1 MFDRSQRQ
9 QEFTAMPAARKLSR
23 RSFVRASIGAGAI
36 LAARRAGAAPGKI
49 EKPKL
54 TLGLAVPAASFLPVY
69 VAAARTWKEQGLE
82 VEIVSFR
89 GDAEVSQAMAGGS
102 LDLSLQ
108 SFDGLINLINANQP
122 VKGFYAGFHQ
132 ADFAWLAQPSIKA
145 WADLK
150 GGTIGVSTFGSLTD
164 QLTRY
169 VLRKHSLK
177 PETDVRIMQA
187 GPSATSIQLL
197 RSGRLLA
204 AIQSAPTKWVA
215 EDLGLTVLGTQEKEI
230 APQWPKHT
238 FVARTKFLEENP
250 ETVRAFL
257 RAHVA
262 AIRLARADRALAVK
276 VLVDQVK
283 YQPSYAARAYDEN
296 LPAFDERGRL
306 PDDKYMDIF
315 WSIVIAAGTAKEPW
329 PAARL
334 MDDRFIGTFAEWAP

>member
-1 MFDRSQRQ
+1 
-9 QEFTAMPAARKLSR
+9 MPPKLSR
-23 RSFVRASIGAGAI
+23 RGFMQSSAATAAL
-36 LAARRAGAAPGKI
+36 LAARHAGAAPGPI
-49 EKPKL
+49 EKPQL

-69 VAAARTWKEQGLE
+69 VAAARTWKEQGLS

-108 SFDGLINLINANQP
+108 SLDGLINLINAGQP

-132 ADFAWLAQPSIKA
+132 ADFAWLAQPQIKT

-169 VLRKHSLK
+169 VLKKHALV

-215 EDLGLTVLGTQEKEI
+215 QDLGLTVLGTQAQEI
-230 APQWPKHT
+230 APQWPKHA
-238 FVARTKFLEENP
+238 FVARNQFLDQSP
-250 ETVRAFL
+250 QTVRAFL

-262 AIRLARADRALAVK
+262 AIRLARADRDLAVK
-276 VLVDQVK
+276 VLVDQLK
-283 YQPSYAARAYDEN
+283 YQASYAGRAYDEN
-296 LPAFDERGRL
+296 MQGFDESGHL
-306 PDDKYMDIF
+306 PEDKYMEAF
-315 WSIVIAAGTAKEPW
+315 WSIAIAAGTTKAAW

-334 MDDRFIGTFAEWAP
+334 LDERFIGTFAEWAP

>member
-1 MFDRSQRQ
+1 
-9 QEFTAMPAARKLSR
+9 
-23 RSFVRASIGAGAI
+23 
-36 LAARRAGAAPGKI
+36 
-49 EKPKL
+49 
-54 TLGLAVPAASFLPVY
+54 LGLAVPAASFLPVY

-108 SFDGLINLINANQP
+108 SFDGLINLINSNQP
-122 VKGFYAGFHQ
+122 VQGFYAGFHQ

-169 VLRKHSLK
+169 VLRKHGLK

-238 FVARTKFLEENP
+238 FVARPKFLDDHP
-250 ETVRAFL
+250 ETMRAFL

-262 AIRLARADRALAVK
+262 AIRLARADRELAVK

-283 YQPSYAARAYDEN
+283 YQPSYAGRAYDEN

-306 PDDKYMDIF
+306 PDEKYMEIF
-315 WSIVIAAGTAKEPW
+315 WSIVIAAGTATEPW

-334 MDDRFIGTFAEWAP
+334 MDERFIGTFAQWAP

>member
-1 MFDRSQRQ
+1 MLPDY
-9 QEFTAMPAARKLSR
+9 SR
-23 RSFVRASIGAGAI
+23 RRFVCA
-36 LAARRAGAAPGKI
+36 LGAAGLLATRAKAAPAI

-69 VAAARTWKEQGLE
+69 VAAARTWKQAGLTI
-82 VEIVSFR
+82 EIVSFR

-108 SFDGLINLINANQP
+108 SLDGLINLINANQP

-132 ADFAWLAQPSIKA
+132 ADFAWLAQPSIKS

-169 VLRKHSLK
+169 VLRKHGLK
-177 PETDVRIMQA
+177 PETDVRVMQA

-230 APQWPKHT
+230 APQWPKHA

-250 ETVRAFL
+250 ATLRAFL

-262 AIRLARADRALAVK
+262 AIRLARADRDLAVK

-283 YQPSYAARAYDEN
+283 YQPAYAGRAYDEN

-315 WSIVIAAGTAKEPW
+315 WSILAEAGTIKEAW
-329 PAARL
+329 PASAL
-334 MDDRFIGTFAEWAP
+334 LDSRFIGTFAEWAP

>member
-1 MFDRSQRQ
+1 
-9 QEFTAMPAARKLSR
+9 MPMARKLSR
-23 RSFVRASIGAGAI
+23 RGFVRAGIGGAAA
-36 LAARRAGAAPGKI
+36 LAARRARAAPGKI

-82 VEIVSFR
+82 IEIVSFR

-108 SFDGLINLINANQP
+108 SFDGLINLIGSQQP

-132 ADFAWLAQPSIKA
+132 ADFAWLAQPSVKA

-164 QLTRY
+164 ALTRY
-169 VLRKHSLK
+169 VLRKHGLA

-187 GPSATSIQLL
+187 GPSATSIQML

-204 AIQSAPTKWVA
+204 AIQSAPTKWMA
-215 EDLGLTVLGTQEKEI
+215 QDAGLTVLGTQEKEI

-238 FVARTKFLEENP
+238 FVARSKFLDDNP
-250 ETVRAFL
+250 ETLRAFL

-262 AIRLARADRALAVK
+262 AIRLARQDRDLAVK

-296 LPAFDERGRL
+296 MPAFDERGRL
-306 PDDKYMDIF
+306 PDDTYMDIF
-315 WSIVIAAGTAKEPW
+315 WSIVIAAGTAKEAW
-329 PAARL
+329 PASRL
-334 MDDRFIGTFAEWAP
+334 MDDRFIGTFAQWAP

>member
-1 MFDRSQRQ
+1 
-9 QEFTAMPAARKLSR
+9 MPPSISR
-23 RSFVRASIGAGAI
+23 RGFVQAG
-36 LAARRAGAAPGKI
+36 LAAASLIAKRTNAAPAL

-69 VAAARTWKEQGLE
+69 LASARTWKEQGLS

-108 SFDGLINLINANQP
+108 SLDGLINIINADQP

-132 ADFAWLAQPSIKA
+132 ADFAWLAQPSIKT
-145 WADLK
+145 WTDLK

-169 VLRKHSLK
+169 VLRKHGLK
-177 PETDVRIMQA
+177 PETDVRVMQA

-197 RSGRLLA
+197 RTVRLLA

-230 APQWPKHT
+230 APQWPKHA
-238 FVARTKFLEENP
+238 FVARAKFLDENP
-250 ETVRAFL
+250 QTLRAFL

-262 AIRLARADRALAVK
+262 AIRLAHADRDLAVK

-283 YQPSYAARAYDEN
+283 YQPAYAARAYDEN

-306 PDDKYMDIF
+306 PEAKYMDIF
-315 WSIVIAAGTAKEPW
+315 WSILIEAGTLMEPW
-329 PAARL
+329 PASRL
-334 MDDRFIGTFAEWAP
+334 LDDRFIGTFAQWAP

>member
-1 MFDRSQRQ
+1 MTHR
-9 QEFTAMPAARKLSR
+9 LSR
-23 RSFVRASIGAGAI
+23 RGFVRASAVT
-36 LAARRAGAAPGKI
+36 AAAAMAPRAFALGKI

-69 VAAARTWKEQGLE
+69 VAAARTWKPEGLD

-108 SFDGLINLINANQP
+108 SLDGLVNLVTSSQP

-132 ADFAWLAQPSIKA
+132 ADFAWLAQASVKT
-145 WADLK
+145 WSDLK

-169 VLRKHSLK
+169 VLKKHGLK
-177 PETDVRIMQA
+177 PETDVSVVQA

-215 EDLGLTVLGTQEKEI
+215 EDLGLTVLGTQDKEI
-230 APQWPKHT
+230 APQWPKHS
-238 FVARTKFLEENP
+238 FVARTAFLDQNP
-250 ETVRAFL
+250 NTIQAFL

-262 AIRLARADRALAVK
+262 AIRLARVDKDLAVK

-283 YQPSYAARAYDEN
+283 YQPAYAARAYAEN
-296 LPAFDERGRL
+296 MPGFDERGSL
-306 PDDKYMDIF
+306 PDEKVMDIF
-315 WSIVIAAGTAKEPW
+315 WSISIAGGSVKEALPVS
-329 PAARL
+329 RL
-334 MDDRFIGTFAEWAP
+334 MDARFIDTFADWAP

>member
-1 MFDRSQRQ
+1 MAS
-9 QEFTAMPAARKLSR
+9 ARKLSR
-23 RSFVRASIGAGAI
+23 RSFVQAGSGAGAV
-36 LAARRAGAAPGKI
+36 LAARSAGAAPGKI

-69 VAAARTWKEQGLE
+69 VAAARTWKEQGLA
-82 VEIVSFR
+82 VEIVSCR
-89 GDAEVSQAMAGGS
+89 GDSEVSQAMAGGS

-108 SFDGLINLINANQP
+108 SFDGLINLINSNQP

-132 ADFAWLAQPSIKA
+132 ADFAWLAQASVKT
-145 WADLK
+145 WSDLK

-169 VLRKHSLK
+169 VLRKHGLK
-177 PETDVRIMQA
+177 PETDVSIMQA

-230 APQWPKHT
+230 APQWPKHA
-238 FVARTKFLEENP
+238 FVARAKFLDDFP

-257 RAHVA
+257 
-262 AIRLARADRALAVK
+262 LARGAAL
-276 VLVDQVK
+276 
-283 YQPSYAARAYDEN
+283 P
-296 LPAFDERGRL
+296 
-306 PDDKYMDIF
+306 
-315 WSIVIAAGTAKEPW
+315 
-329 PAARL
+329 
-334 MDDRFIGTFAEWAP
+334 

>member
-1 MFDRSQRQ
+1 M
-9 QEFTAMPAARKLSR
+9 ALARKLSR
-23 RSFVRASIGAGAI
+23 RSFVRAGAGAM
-36 LAARRAGAAPGKI
+36 LAARGADAAPGRI
-49 EKPKL
+49 EKPRL
-54 TLGLAVPAASFLPVY
+54 ALGLAVPAASFLPVY

-108 SFDGLINLINANQP
+108 SFDGLINLINSNQP
-122 VKGFYAGFHQ
+122 VQGFYAGFHQ

-169 VLRKHSLK
+169 VLRKHGLK

-238 FVARTKFLEENP
+238 FVARPKFLDDHP
-250 ETVRAFL
+250 ETMRAFL

-283 YQPSYAARAYDEN
+283 YQPSYAGRAYDEN

-306 PDDKYMDIF
+306 PDEKYMEIF
-315 WSIVIAAGTAKEPW
+315 WSIVIAAGTATEPW

-334 MDDRFIGTFAEWAP
+334 MDERFIGTFAQWAP

>member
-1 MFDRSQRQ
+1 MAYR
-9 QEFTAMPAARKLSR
+9 LSR
-23 RSFVRASIGAGAI
+23 RGFVRTGVV
-36 LAARRAGAAPGKI
+36 AAAAALGPRAYAALGKI
-49 EKPKL
+49 EKSKL
-54 TLGLAVPAASFLPVY
+54 TLGLAVPGASFLPVY
-69 VAAARTWKEQGLE
+69 VAAARTWKPEGLE
-82 VEIVSFR
+82 VEMVSFR

-108 SFDGLINLINANQP
+108 SLDGLVNLVASSQP

-132 ADFAWLAQPSIKA
+132 ADFAWLAQPSVKT
-145 WADLK
+145 WRDLK

-169 VLRKHSLK
+169 VLRKHGLK
-177 PETDVRIMQA
+177 PETDVSVVQA

-230 APQWPKHT
+230 APQWPKHC
-238 FVARTKFLEENP
+238 FVAPTAFLDRNP
-250 ETVRAFL
+250 NTVVAFL

-262 AIRLARADRALAVK
+262 AIRLARADRELAVK

-283 YQPSYAARAYDEN
+283 YQPSYAARAYAEN
-296 LPAFDERGRL
+296 MPGFDERGSL
-306 PDDKYMDIF
+306 PDEKYMDIF
-315 WSIVIAAGTAKEPW
+315 WSIAIAGGSVTEALPVS
-329 PAARL
+329 RL
-334 MDDRFIGTFAEWAP
+334 MDARFIDTFADWAP

>member
-1 MFDRSQRQ
+1 M
-9 QEFTAMPAARKLSR
+9 ALARKLSR
-23 RSFVRASIGAGAI
+23 RGFVQASIGAGTV

-49 EKPKL
+49 EKPNL

-108 SFDGLINLINANQP
+108 SFDGLINLINSNQP
-122 VKGFYAGFHQ
+122 VQGFYAGFHQ

-169 VLRKHSLK
+169 VLRKHGLK

-238 FVARTKFLEENP
+238 FVARRKFLDDHP
-250 ETVRAFL
+250 ETMRAFL

-283 YQPSYAARAYDEN
+283 YQPSYAGRAYDEN

-306 PDDKYMDIF
+306 PDEKYMEIF
-315 WSIVIAAGTAKEPW
+315 WSIVIAAGTATEPW

-334 MDDRFIGTFAEWAP
+334 MDERFIGTFAQWAP

>member
-1 MFDRSQRQ
+1 M
-9 QEFTAMPAARKLSR
+9 ALARKLSR
-23 RSFVRASIGAGAI
+23 RSFVQASIGAGTVR
-36 LAARRAGAAPGKI
+36 ARRCAGGGPGKI
-49 EKPKL
+49 EKPNL
-54 TLGLAVPAASFLPVY
+54 ALGLAVPAASFLPVY

-108 SFDGLINLINANQP
+108 SFDGLINLINSNQP
-122 VKGFYAGFHQ
+122 VNGFYAGFHQ

-150 GGTIGVSTFGSLTD
+150 GGTSGVSTRGSLTD

-169 VLRKHSLK
+169 VLRKHGLR
-177 PETDVRIMQA
+177 PETDVQIMQA

-238 FVARTKFLEENP
+238 FVARPKFLDENP

-262 AIRLARADRALAVK
+262 AIRLARADRTLAVK

-283 YQPSYAARAYDEN
+283 YQPSYAGRAYDEN

-306 PDDKYMDIF
+306 PDEKYMEIF
-315 WSIVIAAGTAKEPW
+315 WSIVIPPGTP
-329 PAARL
+329 PHPSPPPPFR
-334 MDDRFIGTFAEWAP
+334 DDPSTPT